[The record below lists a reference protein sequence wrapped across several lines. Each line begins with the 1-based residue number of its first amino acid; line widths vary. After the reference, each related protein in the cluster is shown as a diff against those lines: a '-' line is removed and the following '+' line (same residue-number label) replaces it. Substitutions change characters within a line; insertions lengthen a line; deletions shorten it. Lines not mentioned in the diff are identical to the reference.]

1 MQEEV
6 ENRTVNL
13 AISTSKLTLRT
24 IVNGFRK
31 FLEHRNHV
39 KAVKKNQKYQ
49 REQNGQQGKQTVKQL
64 IGQNQGVSNIDIAK
78 TELRGFE
85 RIARKYGVD
94 FAVVREKGV
103 KPPKYHIFFKVRD
116 VDAITAMYKE
126 LSAKTL
132 KKSKRPSVL
141 ETLKKFKVI
150 VEAHVGKVREKS
162 HEREQQR

>member
-6 ENRTVNL
+6 ENRAVNL
-13 AISTSKLTLRT
+13 AVSTSKLTLRS
-24 IVNGFRK
+24 IVNGVRK
-31 FLEHRNHV
+31 FLEH
-39 KAVKKNQKYQ
+39 Q
-49 REQNGQQGKQTVKQL
+49 RRIRAAKQNRGYQGKQTVKQL

-85 RIARKYGVD
+85 RVARKYGVD
-94 FAVVREKGV
+94 FAVVKEKGV
-103 KPPKYHIFFKVRD
+103 KPPKYHIFFKARD

-126 LSAKTL
+126 LSTKTL

-141 ETLKKFKVI
+141 ETLKKFKAI
-150 VEAHVGKVREKS
+150 AAAHVGKAREKS